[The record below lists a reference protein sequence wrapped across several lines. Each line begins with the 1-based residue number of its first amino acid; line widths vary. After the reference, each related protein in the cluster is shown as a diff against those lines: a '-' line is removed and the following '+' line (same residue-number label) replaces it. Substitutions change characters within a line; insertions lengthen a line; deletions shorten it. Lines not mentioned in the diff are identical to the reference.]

1 MLNTMELSADWAAS
15 GNITIVALT
24 IAIIITASQSDKY
37 KTNVTFFLP
46 LLQLPARDLSLSAPA
61 LCVLGSVCAARR

>member
-1 MLNTMELSADWAAS
+1 MLNTTELSADWAAS

-24 IAIIITASQSDKY
+24 ISQSDKY

-46 LLQLPARDLSLSAPA
+46 LLQLPVRDLSLSAPA